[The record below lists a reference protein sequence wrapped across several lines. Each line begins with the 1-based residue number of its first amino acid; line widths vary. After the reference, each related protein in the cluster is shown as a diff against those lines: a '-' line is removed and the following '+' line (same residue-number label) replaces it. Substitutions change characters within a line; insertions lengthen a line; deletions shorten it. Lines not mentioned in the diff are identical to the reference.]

1 MLAPQLDE
9 LPVPTGLKLMPFQ
22 ADGVRFMLERQNTLL
37 GDEMGLGKTPQSI
50 VFLNS
55 VYWER
60 ALIVVPAFL
69 RLNWFNELKRWLV
82 KDADI
87 FIVWDGKTLPPEVSA
102 ATLFEGGGR
111 PQIIITS
118 YDLLSQRIPQKGA
131 DGKPTDKKHWP
142 LAPAAALMARTKYD
156 VQICDEAHYLKNRKA
171 FRTRATLAIKSQRF
185 IAATGTPILNRPVE
199 VWNLAHRCDPTTFND
214 YWHFVKRYC
223 DAHDG
228 GFGYD
233 VSGASNLGELQQRLK
248 ASCFTGDTMIACEDG
263 ERTIKEIV
271 ERRIHCRV
279 WCKGADNRLA
289 LQPVVA
295 FSRKAHS
302 GILVKIHTSL
312 GTICCTPD
320 HRIYAAQGEIRAD
333 EVVAGH
339 HLLALRQ
346 ESDSGIE
353 AQRSSQANPRQQ
365 DTMLLQMRW
374 SGETA
379 GKKETIRRGAASS
392 PINYREKL
400 RRMWCEFYG
409 KKYPWIFSQ
418 EILHE
423 QMQGNLLRQKFGHS
437 RQDAEGPHLE
447 AESNQAKTT
456 AKKESQREGGQDRQT
471 SAFYKKEF
479 SHTPNSGPF
488 QTGESIGT
496 FRGLAGRSDT
506 LRGDGNICGRAST
519 SKTCDRGGRCNP
531 CAVFTEA
538 DGQRERCFLTLSR
551 VLRVE
556 ILELGDRGGIAES
569 NQENFVYDLEVE
581 EHHNFFANGI
591 LAHNCMIRRLKK
603 DVLTDLPA
611 KTRQIIEL
619 PPTAQMRTTLNRE
632 NMQWEVHE
640 ETLAKLV
647 ERRDRAAI
655 LEDEDEYREAAR
667 LLKAAYAVA
676 FEEMSRVRKETAL
689 AKLPLCI
696 NHIED
701 VLEQVDKL
709 IVFAHHKDVI
719 RQLADA
725 FKEYGCMMFFG
736 DTPQMERAA
745 NVQRF
750 QEDPRC
756 RVAIVGISAAV
767 GITLTAAS
775 HEVFVESDWVP
786 ANLSQ
791 AEDRAHRIG
800 QKNCVLVQHLVL
812 EGSLDSKMLK
822 TVISKQEVI
831 DDALDVKPGS
841 EQQHK
846 AVQRR
851 KINYA
856 AIGEKLDV
864 HQRGAI
870 LLALQK
876 LTAMDGD
883 KAQAKNGKGFSKF
896 DSNIGHELAKM
907 QELTAGRAGYGQ
919 HLVRRY
925 RAQLDPI
932 LVHACGISENP

>member
-1 MLAPQLDE
+1 MLAPALDE

-69 RLNWFNELKRWLV
+69 RLNWFNELKRWLT

-87 FIVWDGKTLPPEVSA
+87 FIVWDGKTLPPETSSR
-102 ATLFEGGGR
+102 TLFEGGGR

-131 DGKPTDKKHWP
+131 DGKATDKKHWP
-142 LAPAAALMARTKYD
+142 LAPAAALMAKTKYD

-248 ASCFTGDTMIACEDG
+248 IS
-263 ERTIKEIV
+263 
-271 ERRIHCRV
+271 
-279 WCKGADNRLA
+279 
-289 LQPVVA
+289 
-295 FSRKAHS
+295 
-302 GILVKIHTSL
+302 IL
-312 GTICCTPD
+312 
-320 HRIYAAQGEIRAD
+320 
-333 EVVAGH
+333 
-339 HLLALRQ
+339 
-346 ESDSGIE
+346 
-353 AQRSSQANPRQQ
+353 
-365 DTMLLQMRW
+365 
-374 SGETA
+374 
-379 GKKETIRRGAASS
+379 
-392 PINYREKL
+392 
-400 RRMWCEFYG
+400 
-409 KKYPWIFSQ
+409 
-418 EILHE
+418 
-423 QMQGNLLRQKFGHS
+423 
-437 RQDAEGPHLE
+437 
-447 AESNQAKTT
+447 
-456 AKKESQREGGQDRQT
+456 
-471 SAFYKKEF
+471 
-479 SHTPNSGPF
+479 
-488 QTGESIGT
+488 
-496 FRGLAGRSDT
+496 
-506 LRGDGNICGRAST
+506 
-519 SKTCDRGGRCNP
+519 
-531 CAVFTEA
+531 
-538 DGQRERCFLTLSR
+538 
-551 VLRVE
+551 
-556 ILELGDRGGIAES
+556 
-569 NQENFVYDLEVE
+569 
-581 EHHNFFANGI
+581 
-591 LAHNCMIRRLKK
+591 IRRLKK

-611 KTRQIIEL
+611 KTRQIIEM

-640 ETLAKLV
+640 ETLAALV

-655 LEDEDEYREAAR
+655 LEDEEEYREAAR
-667 LLKAAYAVA
+667 LLKAAYTVA

-725 FKEYGCMMFFG
+725 LKQYGCMMFFG

-745 NVQRF
+745 NVKRF

-856 AIGEKLDV
+856 DIGSKLDV

-907 QELTAGRAGYGQ
+907 QELTAGRAGFGQ

-925 RAQLDPI
+925 RAQLDDA
-932 LVHACGISENP
+932 LVRACGITDI